1 MCLVAE
7 AGWPSHRNLIIQN
20 SAVSRGSRHRLWP
33 LSLQLEH
40 FQTSDQCEIFR
51 AAEIGPPESVQPF
64 ISPNFWWKVQF
75 NQVFSISSTV
85 KSFSR
90 NLTLVSPTR
99 MAAATALA
107 TGSSVSVD
115 RSTGP
120 RGSLKCPEAVYQG
133 RKWITTFVSGKP
145 AACPRSVCVGDTE
158 VKFRERPFTV
168 MKYLFWYLIH

>member
-1 MCLVAE
+1 MAKHKKSSE
-7 AGWPSHRNLIIQN
+7 P
-20 SAVSRGSRHRLWP
+20 RGSRHSLLP
-33 LSLQLEH
+33 LSLQIVH
-40 FQTSDQCEIFR
+40 FQTSNQCEIFR
-51 AAEIGPPESVQPF
+51 VPQIGPPQSVQPS

-75 NQVFSISSTV
+75 YQVFSISSTV

-115 RSTGP
+115 RSMG
-120 RGSLKCPEAVYQG
+120 RRNSLKSPEAVYQG

-145 AACPRSVCVGDTE
+145 AACPRGVCVGDTE

-168 MKYLFWYLIH
+168 MKYLFWYLIHQYY